1 MRAWPLVVA
10 LLAFL
15 TVPAAAQERRTRVS
29 IGYAFSRYLEQGG
42 GSAPIGAY
50 LSVASAGRAIG
61 FEADVAYH
69 RDSEE
74 LVGETIVLNTVIAGV
89 GPRFEL
95 GSGNAK
101 PFLHVLGGV
110 RYDSV
115 EGESN
120 TAFGGTAGGGVDI
133 PAGSRLF
140 VRLGADF
147 QIFFDEGDNLK
158 TLRLAVGIGF

>member
-1 MRAWPLVVA
+1 MRAWPLVVTS
-10 LLAFL
+10 LVYLA
-15 TVPAAAQERRTRVS
+15 VPAAAQERRARVS
-29 IGYAFSRYLEQGG
+29 LGYAFSTYLEEGG
-42 GSAPIGAY
+42 GNAPIGAY
-50 LSVASAGRAIG
+50 LSVASAGRAVG

-74 LVGETIVLNTVIAGV
+74 FFAEKVVLNTVIAAV

-95 GSGNAK
+95 GSGNAR

-120 TAFGGTAGGGVDI
+120 TAFGGAAGGGVDI

-147 QIFFDEGDNLK
+147 QIFFDEGENLK
-158 TLRLAVGIGF
+158 TLRLALGIGF